1 MLFLLVALIA
11 VQFPVHAG
19 SAPIVLVKSDYVL
32 NRYGYAVVNQT
43 VTYSNNSTSSLTPP
57 SIQIG
62 FGNLSSTVV
71 GVFLAGAGFNL
82 TAGGSPGGPF
92 TVVSSEPLAAGGNA
106 SFTLS
111 ALLNG
116 VVSTAKN
123 GSLQVLTLSRPS
135 LSLQVQSLLETVT
148 MPASTALTSVPVGLS
163 PGPAGSNSYSS
174 KLNNVPPS
182 GEETSLRAVRK
193 STVADFHPLE
203 VYRAQRT
210 ITVGVGAGP
219 VVTDSITFKNLG
231 TTSLST
237 LYVSPLTSPNAQVT
251 IVPATEPR
259 LLNPAKVTMSNYAI
273 DLRNSAVGFPV
284 AAGSNY
290 TIEYQYPLDHQYYA
304 VAGSQVT
311 LSLPERPPIPATVG
325 TYAIGISVPTGV
337 SVTQGPPAPL
347 TSVTPWHGLDEHGK
361 AMGAIVI
368 AYSVGLGWAIDS
380 GVPAASA
387 IFVLLFIGLFV
398 SRTTLT
404 EEEEAEE
411 ETSTERASAMV
422 KVFDEKTSLINGLW
436 AEIESKD
443 PNELS
448 RDYFEELRGRL
459 DAFRSRALQRLN
471 EVRQKSTTQKF
482 FDLLNQIH
490 GTEREVDRAAKD
502 KLNLYEQYYMK
513 RMRKDVF
520 DRLLPQYSKRLE
532 KGLNQLSDEL
542 HVVQREAKLL

>member
-1 MLFLLVALIA
+1 LLFLILSTIQ
-11 VQFPVHAG
+11 VQVPVHAG
-19 SAPIVLVKSDYVL
+19 SSPQVLVKSEYFL
-32 NRYGYAVVNQT
+32 NRYGFAVVNET
-43 VTYSNNSTSSLTPP
+43 VTYTNNSTSSLTPP

-62 FGNLSSTVV
+62 FGELSSMVV
-71 GVFLAGAGFNL
+71 GSFITGAGFSQA
-82 TAGGSPGGPF
+82 AGSSPGGPF
-92 TVVSSEPLAAGGNA
+92 TIVSSQALAAGGNS

-111 ALLNG
+111 VLLDG

-123 GSLQVLTLSRPS
+123 GTLEVTTLSRPS
-135 LSLQVQSLLETVT
+135 LSLQVQSLQEAVT
-148 MPASTALTSVPVGLS
+148 MPASTALASAPAGLS

-174 KLNNVPPS
+174 TVTNVAPS
-182 GEETSLRAVRK
+182 GADVSLRVVRK

-203 VYRAQRT
+203 VYKAERT

-219 VVTDSITFKNLG
+219 LVTDSITFKNLG
-231 TTSLST
+231 TTTLST

-251 IVPATEPR
+251 ILPAAEPR

-273 DLRNSAVGFPV
+273 DLTNNAVGFPV

-290 TIEYQYPLDHQYYA
+290 TIEYQYPLDRRYYS

-311 LSLPERPPIPATVG
+311 LNLPEKPPIPATVA

-337 SVTQGPPAPL
+337 SVTLSPPAPI
-347 TSVTPWHGLDEHGK
+347 TSVTPWYGLDEHGEPK
-361 AMGAIVI
+361 GTIVMG
-368 AYSVGLGWAIDS
+368 YSIGVGWAIDS

-387 IFVLLFIGLFV
+387 IFVLLFIGFFV

-404 EEEEAEE
+404 EEEETEE
-411 ETSTERASAMV
+411 ETSTERASAMI
-422 KVFDEKTSLINGLW
+422 KAFDEKTSLINGLW
-436 AEIESKD
+436 SEIESKD

-471 EVRQKSTTQKF
+471 EVKQKSTTQKF
-482 FDLLNQIH
+482 FDLLSQIH

-502 KLNLYEQYYMK
+502 KLNLYEQYYMR

-532 KGLNQLSDEL
+532 KGLNRLSDEL
-542 HVVQREAKLL
+542 HLVQREAKLL